1 MGSGLRLLVIAALGS
16 LLLVSTASA
25 GGQGSRAHASSAAT
39 GPPIT
44 QFNVGDITTN
54 SPTKIVEG
62 HDGNVWFIDDNG
74 NGYGKITPTGAVT
87 DWTWDNASDG
97 VNRNVSGLAAGPDG
111 NVWYT
116 LCTGSPYVPSI
127 AKVSPAGVFTDYTPS
142 TPGHFFQG
150 GCPRGITAGPDG
162 NMWFTDANYVGKITP
177 GGQIT
182 EYDALPSNDNLGN
195 IVAGPD
201 GDLWAT
207 DTGLDRIA
215 QISTSGTLVKLYQ
228 LPSDRGPESIVV
240 GPDHNL
246 WFTEVWG
253 PDYVGKL
260 TTGGVLTEYPVSG
273 FAYAGDSG
281 ITVGPDG
288 NLWYTECASG
298 GLAKITTAGVV
309 TEYLTDRGLS
319 CPNGIAAG
327 SDGNIWFADETTGMI
342 DRVSPTFVLVQCVV
356 PKVVG
361 KKLAAARSAI
371 RTANCAVGRVKK
383 VTSKKKSGVVISQT
397 PKAGQKLA
405 KLARV
410 NLVVSKGKK

>member
-1 MGSGLRLLVIAALGS
+1 MRKGLRLLVAAAFGLV
-16 LLLVSTASA
+16 LLASTASA
-25 GGQGSRAHASSAAT
+25 AEQGVRAHVLTATT

-44 QFNVGDITTN
+44 QFSVGDITTN

-62 HDGNVWFIDDNG
+62 PDGNIWFIDDNG
-74 NGYGKITPTGAVT
+74 NGYGKITPDGVVA
-87 DWTWDNASDG
+87 DWTWDNAGDG
-97 VNRNVSGLAAGPDG
+97 ANRNVDGLAAGPDG

-127 AKVSPAGVFTDYTPS
+127 AKVSPSGVFTDYTPN

-150 GCPRGITAGPDG
+150 GCPYGITAGPDG
-162 NMWFTDANYVGKITP
+162 NMWFTDANYVGKITT

-182 EYDALPSNDNLGN
+182 EYDVLPSNDILYH

-207 DTGLDRIA
+207 ETDHDLIA
-215 QISTSGTLVKLYQ
+215 QISTGGALVKLYQ
-228 LPSDRGPESIVV
+228 LPSNRGVAGIVV

-246 WFTEVWG
+246 WLTEPG
-253 PDYVGKL
+253 ADMVGKL
-260 TTGGVLTEYPVSG
+260 TTTGVLTEYPTPAA
-273 FAYAGDSG
+273 FAEGDDG

-288 NLWYTECASG
+288 NIWFTQCAAG
-298 GLAKITTAGVV
+298 DVAKITTGGVV
-309 TEYLTDRGLS
+309 TEYLSGAGLS

-342 DRVSPTFVLVQCVV
+342 DRVSPNWVLVQCVV
-356 PKVVG
+356 PKLVG

-371 RTANCAVGRVKK
+371 GTANCAVGRVKK
-383 VTSKKKSGVVISQT
+383 AASKKKSGVVISQS
-397 PKAGQKLA
+397 PKPGQKLA
-405 KLARV
+405 KLGKV